1 MNDLNKKIKFF
12 DDSIYYL
19 EQIKKNNAQ
28 IRDFNQ
34 FELTTE
40 KYFKEQYPNNL
51 EYYFIFK
58 YGQKK
63 HSNASRGIG
72 ALIENLSFLKS
83 YSEDTIFGKK
93 VNKDVV
99 EIKNRILTLL
109 LNYEE
114 LEKNKFELNE
124 FEMWEANI
132 ENFIKDKNFKINY
145 NKQFIE
151 ISNKKDR
158 PRVLLAQYYRNF
170 LVKILS
176 TLLKNREKIINK
188 SMVNLNKSKM
198 RCFLLDKSECGEDIK
213 LNKNWVFQ
221 AYNSSDEVTK
231 KALVEINEVLQQ
243 GFDLIPKVADK
254 NIRIKDFMC
263 KICHMIQESEYFLAE
278 ITGFNNN
285 VILETGIAIGLSKK
299 VFIISRDDPEK
310 FSNEISDLKRSEI
323 LFYDKDKLDN
333 LKYKFQSLLRNEL
346 P

>member
-1 MNDLNKKIKFF
+1 MDDLNKKIKFF
-12 DDSIYYL
+12 DDIIYYL
-19 EQIKKNNAQ
+19 EQTKKNNTQ
-28 IRDFNQ
+28 ISDFNQ
-34 FELTTE
+34 FEQTTE
-40 KYFKEQYPNNL
+40 KYFKGQYPNNL

-58 YGQKK
+58 YGEKK
-63 HSNASRGIG
+63 LSTASRGIED
-72 ALIENLSFLKS
+72 LIENLSFLKS

-93 VNKDVV
+93 VNKYVV

-109 LNYEE
+109 LDYEE
-114 LEKNKFELNE
+114 LEKNKFELNG

-158 PRVLLAQYYRNF
+158 PRVLIAQYYRNF

-198 RCFLLDKSECGEDIK
+198 RCFLTSKPEC
-213 LNKNWVFQ
+213 NKDMELHSNWVFQ
-221 AYNSSDEVTK
+221 AYDTSDGITK
-231 KALVEINEVLQQ
+231 KALSEINEALN
-243 GFDLIPKVADK
+243 GFDLIPKPADK
-254 NIRIKDFMC
+254 NISNKDFMC
-263 KICHMIQESEYFLAE
+263 KICQMIQESEYFLADL
-278 ITGFNNN
+278 TGFNNN
-285 VILETGIAIGLSKK
+285 VILETGMAFGMSKN
-299 VFIISRDDPEK
+299 VFIISRDNSEK

-333 LKYKFQSLLRNEL
+333 LKYNFQILLRNIIEK
-346 P
+346 